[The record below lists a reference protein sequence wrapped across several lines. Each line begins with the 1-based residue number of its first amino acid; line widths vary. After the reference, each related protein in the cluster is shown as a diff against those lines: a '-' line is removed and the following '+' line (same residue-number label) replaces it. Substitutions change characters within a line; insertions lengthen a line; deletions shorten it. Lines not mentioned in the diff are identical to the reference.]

1 MIDKRRMRYLSTQT
15 ATDKAFAIALVLKA
29 IDALGE
35 LVGGVWLLLIDPQW
49 LQGTVAALVAPELRE
64 DPHDFFAVH
73 ILRWATHFQRHAMLY
88 AALYLLSHGVA
99 KLVVLV
105 EIVRGRLW
113 AYPALIVL
121 TALFAAYQIYCMAA
135 TRPSASY
142 LALTLF
148 DLLIIALTTVEYA
161 KLRSRSATDA
171 RFGRNGFDVE

>member
-1 MIDKRRMRYLSTQT
+1 MRYLSTQT

-35 LVGGVWLLLIDPQW
+35 VVGGLWLLLIDPQW
-49 LQGTVAALVAPELRE
+49 LQGRVAALVAPELRE

-73 ILRWATHFQRHAMLY
+73 ILRWATHFQQHAMLF
-88 AALYLLSHGVA
+88 AALYLLSHGVT

-113 AYPALIVL
+113 AYPGLIVL
-121 TALFAAYQIYCMAA
+121 TALFAAYQIYFMAA
-135 TRPSASY
+135 TSLSASY

-148 DLLIIALTTVEYA
+148 DLLIIALTTLEYA
-161 KLRSRSATDA
+161 KLRSRSETISN
-171 RFGRNGFDVE
+171 FGHNGTEVE

>member
-1 MIDKRRMRYLSTQT
+1 MRYLSTQT

-35 LVGGVWLLLIDPQW
+35 TVGGVWLLLIDPRW
-49 LQGTVAALVAPELRE
+49 LQGTVASLVAPELRE

-73 ILRWATHFQRHAMLY
+73 ILRWAIRFQQHAMLI
-88 AALYLLSHGVA
+88 AALYLISHGVT
-99 KLVVLV
+99 KLMVLV

-121 TALFAAYQIYCMAA
+121 TALFVTYQIYYMAV

-161 KLRSRSATDA
+161 KLRSRSGTISH
-171 RFGRNGFDVE
+171 FGHDGAGVD